1 MFPQRV
7 NRKLCWSPC
16 PPTIYIHPEGD
27 DDDDAVGVAPSS
39 LAMLPGARAKE
50 GKMGRMGVGNGSARR
65 VACPPRRAAGMT
77 KCSRGMQGV
86 KGGWLPEP
94 DAIRVLWMNNE
105 GGTKNNCVTLYFNTP
120 AGEAQI
126 PPACCWIL
134 KMSRDLSSK
143 MSDQVNRSLAPCQC
157 QASLTFIS
165 AKRSSIGF
173 ISKSVS
179 QKLFFGRPFRLAT

>member
-7 NRKLCWSPC
+7 NRKLCSSPC

-94 DAIRVLWMNNE
+94 DAIKAVRMNNE
-105 GGTKNNCVTLYFNTP
+105 DGTKITASHCTSIRRP
-120 AGEAQI
+120 ARRKFLRPVA
-126 PPACCWIL
+126 
-134 KMSRDLSSK
+134 
-143 MSDQVNRSLAPCQC
+143 
-157 QASLTFIS
+157 
-165 AKRSSIGF
+165 GF
-173 ISKSVS
+173 
-179 QKLFFGRPFRLAT
+179 